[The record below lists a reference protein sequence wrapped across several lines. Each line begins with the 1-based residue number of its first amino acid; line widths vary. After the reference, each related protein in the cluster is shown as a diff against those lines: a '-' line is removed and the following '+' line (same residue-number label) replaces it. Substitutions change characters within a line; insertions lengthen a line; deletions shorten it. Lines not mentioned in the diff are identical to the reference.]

1 MSQHI
6 NDLAEA
12 SSPYLLQH
20 AHNPVNWVEWSEKAF
35 ETAKK
40 EGKLVLISIG
50 YSACHWCH
58 VMERESFENED
69 VAKIMNEHFVCIKV
83 DREERPDVDQ
93 VYMNAVQLM
102 TQKGGWPLNCFTLSD
117 GRPIYGGTYFP
128 EDQWVQILKNLWSTF
143 IEEPEKVEQYAT
155 KLSEGVNLSEMIEVN
170 ELKSNFE
177 TSELINLVSKW
188 KKKFDFDYG
197 GETRAPKFP
206 LPNNYEFL
214 LHYGYLNKDK
224 TLENHVHRTLQKMAR
239 GGIYDQ
245 VGGGFS
251 RYSVDM
257 TWKVPHFEKMLYDN
271 AQLLSLYAKAYLHEP
286 CDEYKRVLYQT
297 VEWLRNELFDSK
309 SGGYHS
315 ALDADSE
322 GIEGKYYTW
331 TEKEL
336 IKVLGDDF
344 AFAKEYFNINQEGY
358 WENDLYILI
367 RKYSDEKIA
376 EKLNIEIDIL
386 YAKIQK
392 IKQKLIV
399 KREERVKPGL
409 DNKKITAWNALLAK
423 GLIETGCAIKEA
435 RIVDYGKAILEWII
449 TQMWD
454 DKSGHLYR
462 VPRSKKNNVRGFL
475 DDYANTI
482 EALTIAYEKSF
493 DSKWIKWAEK
503 LTSKSIEFFSDE
515 ESGLFYYTESN
526 TELIARKMEINDNVI
541 PSSNSVMAKNLFKL
555 GILCENQDYSKRAR
569 QMLSNIYDSMS
580 QYGSGYSNWAQ
591 LALYYNHDFKELAI
605 VGNDA
610 KEHLEKLNDEYLPHV
625 LIAGGAE
632 ENVPFLS
639 NRKKEFTHFYVC
651 QNQQCSAPLKEYEQA
666 LDQIKRV

>member
-1 MSQHI
+1 MSQHT
-6 NDLAEA
+6 NELAEA
-12 SSPYLLQH
+12 TSPYLLQH
-20 AHNPVNWVEWSEKAF
+20 AHNPVNWVEWSEQAF

-117 GRPIYGGTYFP
+117 GRPIYGGTYFQV
-128 EDQWVQILKNLWSTF
+128 EQWVQILKNLWSTF

-170 ELKSNFE
+170 DLKASFE
-177 TSELINLVSKW
+177 TSQLAGLVAKW

-214 LHYGYLNKDK
+214 LHYGYLNNDK

-245 VGGGFS
+245 IGGGFS
-251 RYSVDM
+251 RYSVD
-257 TWKVPHFEKMLYDN
+257 TAWKVPHFEKMLYDN
-271 AQLLSLYAKAYLHEP
+271 AQLLSLYGAAYSHNP
-286 CDEYKRVLYQT
+286 CNEYKQVLLQT
-297 VEWLRNELFDSK
+297 VEWLRKDMFDRS
-309 SGGYHS
+309 SGGYYS

-322 GIEGKYYTW
+322 GIEGKYYIW
-331 TEKEL
+331 TEEEL
-336 IKVLGDDF
+336 KQVLDDDF
-344 AFAKEYFNINQEGY
+344 TFAKEYFNINEAGY
-358 WENDLYILI
+358 WENDQYILL
-367 RKYSDEKIA
+367 RKYSDVEIA
-376 EKLNIEIDIL
+376 KKLNIECDAI
-386 YAKIQK
+386 YAKVQK
-392 IKQKLIV
+392 VKEKLLS
-399 KREERVKPGL
+399 KREERLNPGL
-409 DNKKITAWNALLAK
+409 DNKKITSWNALLAK
-423 GLIETGCAIKEA
+423 GFIETGCSIDEP
-435 RIVDYGKAILEWII
+435 RIVQYGKELLDWIL

-454 DKSGHLYR
+454 NETGHLYR
-462 VPRSKKNNVRGFL
+462 VSRSKTNIRGFL

-482 EALTIAYEKSF
+482 DALIKAYEKSF
-493 DSKWIKWAEK
+493 EIKWLNWAK
-503 LTSKSIEFFSDE
+503 ILTAKSIELFSNED
-515 ESGLFYYTESN
+515 SGFFYYTESN
-526 TELIARKMEINDNVI
+526 TELIARKMEVNDNVI

-555 GILCENQDYSKRAR
+555 GVLFEKQSFNKRAK

-580 QYGSGYSNWAQ
+580 EYGSGYSNWAQ

-605 VGNDA
+605 VGNNA
-610 KEHLEKLNDEYLPHV
+610 KKYLQKLNKEYLPNV
-625 LIAGGAE
+625 LVAGGSE
-632 ENVPFLS
+632 GNIPFLL
-639 NRKKEFTHFYVC
+639 NRKKELTHFYVC
-651 QNQQCSAPLKEYEQA
+651 QNQQCNAPLKNFEQA
-666 LDQIKRV
+666 LAQIKRA